1 MLFFLLPKRLRFVS
15 WCVFSFSMPSAP
27 SDSGDS
33 EYSEGLHSNTGSEYD
48 SDSYSDSDSGSSS
61 ENSRRDQSESEKSIP
76 STKQSA
82 DNKTIFYEDLM
93 SSSESEGSERES
105 GSHEA
110 LAAVQE
116 TSAQTHKGRKKSSAK
131 STAGTVQSATAGT
144 EKIVHYSLDNADSLE
159 KVIAELRERQQL
171 LQTLAGANAPSQP
184 PTAST
189 KSPAA
194 KKAVKPTV
202 ASAPAPKA
210 TATSALRGVSKIR
223 RDQLKRLAGLKKIL
237 DKAVTS
243 YNDLAASIEQT
254 E

>member
-1 MLFFLLPKRLRFVS
+1 
-15 WCVFSFSMPSAP
+15 MPSAP

-33 EYSEGLHSNTGSEYD
+33 EYSEGRHSHTGSEYD
-48 SDSYSDSDSGSSS
+48 SDSGSGTDSD
-61 ENSRRDQSESEKSIP
+61 NSNRDQSESEESIP

-82 DNKTIFYEDLM
+82 DNETIFYEDLM

-116 TSAQTHKGRKKSSAK
+116 TSAQPHKGRKKSAK
-131 STAGTVQSATAGT
+131 STAGTVQPVTAGT

-189 KSPAA
+189 KSSAA
-194 KKAVKPTV
+194 KKAVKPAV

-210 TATSALRGVSKIR
+210 TSTPAPRGISKIR

>member
-1 MLFFLLPKRLRFVS
+1 
-15 WCVFSFSMPSAP
+15 MPSAP

-61 ENSRRDQSESEKSIP
+61 ENSRQDQSESEKSIP

-116 TSAQTHKGRKKSSAK
+116 TSAQTHKGRKKSAK

-210 TATSALRGVSKIR
+210 TATPALRGVSKIR